1 MKRFLPILIIALAT
15 LIIVPIIV
23 YADGPAIT
31 KCTII
36 VDQEDYPIV
45 GVALHLEETTNGVV
59 SDSDG
64 RVCLT
69 GAPDAVVVI
78 THLGYQSERI
88 QLKDLPAKVYL
99 IEDVD

>member
-1 MKRFLPILIIALAT
+1 MLLAT
-15 LIIVPIIV
+15 PIILH
-23 YADGPAIT
+23 ALDDQIT

-45 GVALHLEETTNGVV
+45 GVALHLEGTSNGAV
-59 SDSDG
+59 SDLDG

-69 GAPDAVVVI
+69 GAPDAYVVI

-99 IEDVD
+99 IEDDD